1 MIETIGASQSFSNLE
16 DIMPPQALLPKP
28 DDETLDENF
37 SFNKLYKIYSQDFNL
52 SCNLNTSID
61 EDTTLKSDMLL
72 TLSDRL

>member
-1 MIETIGASQSFSNLE
+1 
-16 DIMPPQALLPKP
+16 MPPQALLPKP